1 MRRAL
6 GFLMA
11 VSRAVASLRCA
22 AAVAVLGLLLGLPS
36 AALAASARPVTTVGP
51 VAGLPVVSSVSPA
64 SGPLAGGTLV
74 TITGSGF
81 TGATAVDFG
90 NVAGTGLVVV
100 SDGSIIVDSP
110 AGTGTVDVTVITAA
124 GPSAVSTADQF
135 SYEAAPTVTDVSP
148 GTGPLGGGT
157 AVTVTGTGF
166 AGATAVDFGDVAG
179 TGVTVNSATSITVN
193 APAGTG
199 TVDVTVVT
207 PAGTSAISAADQFT
221 YNDGAALLTA
231 PATYTVTGTRASLYY
246 LAAVLYDQATGSLIS
261 GQLVTFTAGG
271 DPVCS
276 ATTNDYGI
284 ATCSGSVSASAV
296 RPDHG
301 YVATFAGAPGLRA
314 ATATGALARLLGVF
328 PVWAYMG
335 A

>member
-6 GFLMA
+6 GILMA
-11 VSRAVASLRCA
+11 VGASRRRA
-22 AAVAVLGLLLGLPS
+22 AGVLVVLGLLLGLPS
-36 AALAASARPVTTVGP
+36 AALAASARPVTTLGP
-51 VAGLPVVSSVSPA
+51 EAGLPVVSSVSPA
-64 SGPLAGGTLV
+64 GGPLAAGTLV

-90 NVAGTGLVVV
+90 NVAGTAVAVV
-100 SDGSIIVDSP
+100 SDGSITVDSP
-110 AGTGTVDVTVITAA
+110 AGTGAVDVTVITAV
-124 GPSAVSTADQF
+124 GTSAVSGADQF
-135 SYEAAPTVTDVSP
+135 SYEAAPAVTGASP
-148 GTGPLGGGT
+148 GTGPVGGGS

-166 AGATAVDFGDVAG
+166 SGATAVDFGQVAG
-179 TGVTVNSATSITVN
+179 TGVTVNSATSITVD

-199 TVDVTVVT
+199 TVDVTVIT

-221 YNDGAALLTA
+221 YSDGAALLTA

-246 LAAVLYDQATGSLIS
+246 LAAVLYDQATGTLIS

-276 ATTNDYGI
+276 ATTNVDGI
-284 ATCSGSVSASAV
+284 ATCSGSVPASAV

-301 YVATFAGAPGLRA
+301 YVATFAGAPGQQT
-314 ATATGALARLLGVF
+314 ATANGALDRLLGVF

>member
-6 GFLMA
+6 GILMA
-11 VSRAVASLRCA
+11 VGASRRRA
-22 AAVAVLGLLLGLPS
+22 AGVVVVLGLLLGLPS
-36 AALAASARPVTTVGP
+36 AALAASVRPVTTLGP
-51 VAGLPVVSSVSPA
+51 ASGLPVVSGISPA
-64 SGPLAGGTLV
+64 SGPLTGGTVV

-90 NVAGTGLVVV
+90 NVAGTDVTVVG
-100 SDGSIIVDSP
+100 DGSITVDSP

-124 GPSAVSTADQF
+124 GTSAVSAADQF
-135 SYEAAPTVTDVSP
+135 SYEAAPTVTGVSP
-148 GTGPLGGGT
+148 GTGPVGGGSV
-157 AVTVTGTGF
+157 VTVTGTGF
-166 AGATAVDFGDVAG
+166 TGATAVDFGEVAG
-179 TGVTVNSATSITVN
+179 TGVTVNSATSITAD

-199 TVDVTVVT
+199 TVDVTVIT

-221 YNDGAALLTA
+221 YSDGAALLTA
-231 PATYTVTGTRASLYY
+231 PATYTVTGSKASLYY
-246 LAAVLYDQATGSLIS
+246 LAGVLYDQATGTLIS

-276 ATTNDYGI
+276 ATTNVDGI
-284 ATCSGSVSASAV
+284 ATCSGSVPASAV

-301 YVATFAGAPGLRA
+301 YVATFAGAPGLEA